1 MDRLVTR
8 SDGVAVELARKATPS
23 LQNHTFGGK
32 PAHDENRYRVKL
44 RPCAYSQLL
53 RMVGYPQLLS

>member
-1 MDRLVTR
+1 MVMPRLTLLPELWFR
-8 SDGVAVELARKATPS
+8 SDGVALRASSTATPS

-44 RPCAYSQLL
+44 RL
-53 RMVGYPQLLS
+53 RT

>member
-1 MDRLVTR
+1 MDRLATK
-8 SDGVAVELARKATPS
+8 AVGLKRWGGRRASSTATPS

-44 RPCAYSQLL
+44 RL
-53 RMVGYPQLLS
+53 RA

>member
-1 MDRLVTR
+1 MVMSRLTLLPELWFR

-32 PAHDENRYRVKL
+32 PAHDENRWRVKL
-44 RPCAYSQLL
+44 RLGA
-53 RMVGYPQLLS
+53 

>member
-1 MDRLVTR
+1 MDRLGTR
-8 SDGVAVELARKATPS
+8 SDGVALRASSTATPS

-44 RPCAYSQLL
+44 RL
-53 RMVGYPQLLS
+53 RA

>member
-1 MDRLVTR
+1 MDRLASR
-8 SDGVAVELARKATPS
+8 SDGVALRASSTATPS